1 MHGLPKW
8 TQVSIFYNSVNTPTR
23 MMLDASAN
31 GTLLDKPPRESLEIL
46 DKLAQNDYQHPT
58 SKRGTTRRGTIQLDS
73 SDTIL
78 AQISALTNMVKNMQ
92 RQTNTQE
99 VKALDAFC
107 ELCGNNHDTSECE
120 QAVESSC
127 YVGNYNKNTYNPAWR
142 NHPNFSWKNQNN
154 TLNPQQPSQTGYQN
168 QPRQNPPNLPRFIQ
182 KTDAFMDRTEMKL
195 QNHDA
200 TLKSLETQVGQ
211 IFQILNTRPLGGFPS
226 DTEVAKG
233 ATHEQCNAI
242 TTRSRRILEPTNN
255 QRGKAANPSAATD
268 IPTETDKPAKAEK
281 DHQHPPTT
289 HTGEPSAE
297 PSHTNEE
304 KLERTRPPP
313 PFPQRLKKQ
322 QQDYQFK
329 KFFDILKQVHI
340 NLPSVE
346 ALQQMPNYAKFLKD
360 MVSRK
365 KRIGEFETAAATET
379 CLALMH
385 NKVPAKK
392 SDPGSFTIECFI
404 GHNYPT
410 KALCDPSASINL
422 MPKSVF
428 QKLGIG
434 EAKPTTVMLQLADQT
449 LVQPE
454 GKIEDILVKVDKFV
468 FPADFLILDCEADE
482 NAPIILGRPF
492 LSTNRAMID
501 FDKDEIVFKVDDD
514 QVKMKAL
521 TKQLEQ
527 KNKGK
532 DIDTKPTQGNQ
543 RPKLYLGAHVERD
556 KAVMF
561 VRGA

>member
-1 MHGLPKW
+1 MHGLPEW

-46 DKLAQNDYQHPT
+46 EKLAQNDYQHQT
-58 SKRGTTRRGTIQLDS
+58 SRRGTTRRGTAQLDS
-73 SDTIL
+73 SDIIL

-92 RQTNTQE
+92 RQSNTQE

-107 ELCGNNHDTSECE
+107 ELCGNNHDASECG
-120 QAVESSC
+120 QAIETSC

-154 TLNPQQPSQTGYQN
+154 ALNPQQSNQTGYQN
-168 QPRQNPPNLPRFIQ
+168 QPRQNPQILPRQDYQQPTEYKTLENTLTQFMAQTSAYMARTDRFIQ

-200 TLKSLETQVGQ
+200 TLKSLET
-211 IFQILNTRPLGGFPS
+211 

-233 ATHEQCNAI
+233 ATHEQCKAI
-242 TTRSRRILEPTNN
+242 TTRSGRVLEPTAN
-255 QRGKAANPSAATD
+255 QKGIAASPSAATEV
-268 IPTETDKPAKAEK
+268 PAEVDKPAEAEE
-281 DHQHPPTT
+281 DHQDLPNA
-289 HTGEPSAE
+289 HTGESSAE
-297 PSHTNEE
+297 SSHTKSN
-304 KLERTRPPP
+304 KLEEIKPPP

-322 QQDYQFK
+322 KHDYQFK
-329 KFFDILKQVHI
+329 KFFDILKQVHN
-340 NLPSVE
+340 NLPLVE

-365 KRIGEFETAAATET
+365 KRIKEFETAAATET

-410 KALCDPSASINL
+410 KALCDPGASINL

-434 EAKPTTVMLQLADQT
+434 EAKPTTVMQQLADHSF
-449 LVQPE
+449 VQPE
-454 GKIEDILVKVDKFV
+454 GKVEDILVQVDKFI
-468 FPADFLILDCEADE
+468 FPVDFLILDCEADE

-492 LSTNRAMID
+492 LSTSRAMID
-501 FDKDEIVFKVDDD
+501 FDKDEIVFKVDYD

-532 DIDTKPTQGNQ
+532 GIETTNQ
-543 RPKLYLGAHVERD
+543 PLTLKGD
-556 KAVMF
+556 
-561 VRGA
+561 